1 MSFDEHAA
9 AAHMYPWL
17 DRRTLLQKGLLTM
30 GTGLVCSLASPAIA
44 AVRMPT
50 NTGSASYR
58 IAFRNGHTGESFNG
72 VYRVGNKYLPDAF
85 DQINHVLRDFRT
97 GEEFP
102 IDPRSIDILYMLHH
116 KIGSPKNFEVLSGY
130 RSPTTNSMLREASA
144 RSGVA
149 RNSLHMVGQA
159 IDLRVGGYSTKR
171 IRDAAIDLR
180 AGGVGYYPSSD
191 FVHVD
196 SGKVRHW

>member
-1 MSFDEHAA
+1 MSFDEFSA

-17 DRRTLLQKGLLTM
+17 DRRALLKKGLLTM
-30 GTGLVCSLASPAIA
+30 GTGLVCSLATPAVA
-44 AVRMPT
+44 AMKMPSA
-50 NTGSASYR
+50 TGTAAYKVG
-58 IAFRNGHTGESFNG
+58 FRNGHTGESFDG
-72 VYRVGNKYLPDAF
+72 VYRVGNKYLPEAF
-85 DQINHVLRDFRT
+85 NQINHVLRDFRT

-102 IDPRSIDILYMLHH
+102 IDPRAIDIIYMLHH
-116 KIGSPKNFEVLSGY
+116 KLGGRQNFEVLSGY

-159 IDLRVGGYSTKR
+159 IDLRMAGTSTKN
-171 IRDAAIDLR
+171 IRNAAIDLR
-180 AGGVGYYPSSD
+180 SGGVGYYPSSD